1 MNFPRVFNI
10 TAPRL
15 LALLS
20 GIVSTGVCVIHAV
33 QYFSL
38 YHEPPFWDFTYWQ
51 VSDGIYSIHKEE
63 FIQYPFLVLPPWIA
77 FFGWNRWPR
86 VVAPRFLT
94 LFVAIGITVS
104 DTLHALDTN
113 YFTTTPGNPLVF
125 ISLLIIVPAGAFWYI
140 VKAAQILVLI
150 FKRSTDKDDGP
161 LTSENSQSTENNEE
175 EESLLN
181 EIRRGVGWLFSSGK
195 DK

>member
-86 VVAPRFLT
+86 VVYPRLLT
-94 LFVAIGITVS
+94 LFVAIGVTAGH
-104 DTLHALDTN
+104 TLYALDTN
-113 YFTTTPGNPLVF
+113 YFTTTYRNPLVF
-125 ISLLIIVPAGAFWYI
+125 ISGMILLPAWAIWFI
-140 VKAAQILVLI
+140 VKVSQIFVSIL
-150 FKRSTDKDDGP
+150 KRFTYKDDGP
-161 LTSENSQSTENNEE
+161 LASENSERTENNE

-181 EIRRGVGWLFSSGK
+181 EIRRGFGWLFSSER